1 MSSPFML
8 KVTVVEARNL
18 KAHTFGG
25 GRDVF
30 VEVRIKDHTDC
41 FKTTIKKNTL
51 NPKWEEEFT
60 LYPKNFETEIF
71 VAKVY
76 GHHSTSSNDLLGEVE
91 IFVAFILDPS
101 KHKDWHP
108 LMNKTGPTTFHPS
121 HGEIMFNLCLFEN
134 GILKASHPPVQQIG
148 LGVTGAVI
156 PTTQTVPVSTVQP
169 IVTPTGQP
177 GVAQTV
183 VLPTGQVAV
192 DITTQV
198 PNSQYPPSPQQFPPQ
213 QFPPQ
218 QYPPSP
224 QQYPPSPQQFPPQQ
238 FPPQQFP
245 PQQYPPS
252 PQQFPPQQYSP
263 QQYPPSPQQFPPQ
276 QFPPQQFPPQQ
287 FPPQQFPPQQF
298 PPQQFPQQFP
308 PQQYNSP
315 MQGRKAIR
323 SIHGKYLMAEE
334 GTLYAHHNLQEH
346 GSKGYFFFETH
357 SQGGISLRTH
367 HGKFVAMD
375 SFKSIYLTPQHSHDT
390 KFIIENFNGYHAFRS
405 HHGTFIAL
413 DPYGDVRGT
422 HRVDQNEMFQ
432 IIG

>member
-1 MSSPFML
+1 L
-8 KVTVVEARNL
+8 EVEE
-18 KAHTFGG
+18 TF
-25 GRDVF
+25 F

-218 QYPPSP
+218 Q
-224 QQYPPSPQQFPPQQ
+224 
-238 FPPQQFP
+238 
-245 PQQYPPS
+245 
-252 PQQFPPQQYSP
+252 
-263 QQYPPSPQQFPPQ
+263 
-276 QFPPQQFPPQQ
+276 FPPQQFPPQQ

-346 GSKGYFFFETH
+346 GSKGYFFF
-357 SQGGISLRTH
+357 
-367 HGKFVAMD
+367 
-375 SFKSIYLTPQHSHDT
+375 
-390 KFIIENFNGYHAFRS
+390 
-405 HHGTFIAL
+405 
-413 DPYGDVRGT
+413 
-422 HRVDQNEMFQ
+422 
-432 IIG
+432 